1 MKETGMFV
9 VLLKGANHRFESN
22 VGYSGQN
29 TKQVSDC
36 FRSVKILPD
45 SRIIHVRNVTI
56 RLLYVFFVLF
66 QNSNRK
72 IRCYKFVIL

>member
-1 MKETGMFV
+1 MKEWNCLIDQPTEDAFKSAI
-9 VLLKGANHRFESN
+9 LNY
-22 VGYSGQN
+22 YS
-29 TKQVSDC
+29 KQVSDC

-45 SRIIHVRNVTI
+45 SRIIYVRNVTI

-72 IRCYKFVIL
+72 IRCYQFIIL